1 MKNTT
6 LNVTFNTEKLDALV
20 FHMGKKEADLQGEL
34 NDTIQKNYEKFVP
47 QATREYIE
55 DKITRE
61 AQAKERPRRPSR
73 PANRQDDFSG
83 QSES

>member
-34 NDTIQKNYEKFVP
+34 NDTIQKLYEKFVP